1 MTPRSLRA
9 PGLALAVLALA
20 AGCGKFGGPKTY
32 EEAMKAGKESYAAGD
47 IKKTYEMCGRA
58 LEIADKLG
66 NGSRAIWALEC
77 QADTAARIG
86 KAASTLPAYAKVI
99 GTYPKDL
106 ANTVSRFR
114 LRNDYAM
121 ALYAAGKDDQ
131 AIAVLGEALT
141 VYKGTG
147 RAGGDTVWERMHL
160 VRNLAK
166 IYAKQG
172 ASAASAAFALEWA
185 DEIEANVARNGNAY
199 GLRLGSGAAL
209 EALADLIS
217 VNNDPGRAA
226 ATRAV
231 ATEQKEG
238 EAEYLAA
245 NPKAANR
252 CHSIGTLVAQFTR
265 CFVDHP

>member
-1 MTPRSLRA
+1 MRLQPMRDAWLAACLLSL
-9 PGLALAVLALA
+9 L

-32 EEAMKAGKESYAAGD
+32 EEAMKAGKVSYAAGD
-47 IKKTYEMCGRA
+47 IKKTWELCSRA

-66 NGSRAIWALEC
+66 NGSQAIWALEC
-77 QADTAARIG
+77 VAETAAKIG
-86 KAASTLPAYAKVI
+86 KADYTLPGYAKVI

-121 ALYAAGKDDQ
+121 ALYAAGKEDQ
-131 AIAVLGEALT
+131 AMAALAEALT
-141 VYKGTG
+141 VYKGSG
-147 RAGGDTVWERMHL
+147 RAGWDTVWERMHL

-166 IYAKQG
+166 IYAKKG
-172 ASAASAAFALEWA
+172 ASAQSAAFALEWA

-199 GLRLGSGAAL
+199 ALRLGSGAAL

-217 VNNDPGRAA
+217 INNDPGRAA
-226 ATRAV
+226 ATRAI
-231 ATEQKEG
+231 AIDQKEG

-245 NPKAANR
+245 NPTAANR
-252 CHSIGTLVAQFTR
+252 CHKIGTLVGSFTR
-265 CFVDHP
+265 CFVDLP